1 VRYAKGPKGDDGACR
16 GSCVRCSAGCTCHRH
31 GGMTKWAGGDY
42 AKRKSPVYYIP
53 RYETGLD
60 EIEQTRKIRKEDFYN
75 KKKKLS
81 NRNRSL
87 PFGKNI
93 KDVITLTNLT
103 QFFFLFM
110 LKDAEFKTLF
120 DVFLYFFFKN

>member
-53 RYETGLD
+53 RYEPGLD

-75 KKKKLS
+75 PKKKKLS
-81 NRNRSL
+81 NRNRMSIFYPFAMTSL
-87 PFGKNI
+87 SSNFTC
-93 KDVITLTNLT
+93 V
-103 QFFFLFM
+103 
-110 LKDAEFKTLF
+110 
-120 DVFLYFFFKN
+120 